1 MIPSVNFHLWQPCN
15 MRCKF
20 CYATFQDVK
29 RSILPKGHLPKEQA
43 IEVVRHL
50 AAHGFQKITFAGG
63 EPTLCPWL
71 PELIR
76 TAKEAG
82 MTTMVV
88 TNGSRLTE
96 DYLGGLRQHL
106 DWVALSIDS
115 LDEATNQAIGRSEPG
130 RGAIATEGYRALVD
144 RVKAHGFR
152 LKVNTVVN
160 RLNQKQDL
168 SDFITYARPERW
180 KLLQALPILG
190 QNDAH
195 IDSLTVTGSE
205 FEAFVERHAALE
217 AITRIVPE
225 TNAQVSGSYVMVD
238 PAGRFFENSEGT
250 HRYSLP
256 ILEVG
261 THIAMQQMG
270 YDEEKFEERGGVWAW
285 NGPRTEMPV
294 RITLSGGVASG
305 KSTVGKLL
313 AERLG
318 YGFTSIGNAT
328 RVAAQARGIDIVT
341 FQQACV
347 ADPEMDRQ
355 IDRAFAAQCNAQE
368 RLVIDYRLGFHFVP
382 GAFHIFL
389 RISETAATERLHS
402 ACRNGESHHTLRER
416 NATFQ
421 RQFQQAYG
429 LDYTD
434 ARHYDLV
441 VDVDGMASAEEV
453 ADAIVERLVVNRET
467 TPTSP
472 IADQMSPDE
481 HGPMTMSRT
490 NLMNA

>member
-1 MIPSVNFHLWQPCN
+1 VGKASAHQKAESMIPSVNFHLWQPCN

-43 IEVVRHL
+43 IDVVRHL

-71 PELIR
+71 PDLVR

-82 MTTMVV
+82 MTTMIV
-88 TNGSRLTE
+88 TNGSRLS
-96 DYLGGLRQHL
+96 DAYLAALRPHL
-106 DWVALSIDS
+106 DWIALSIDS
-115 LDEATNQAIGRSEPG
+115 LDEATNTAIGRAEPG
-130 RGAIATEGYRALVD
+130 RGTIATEGYRALVD

-160 RLNQKQDL
+160 RINRKEDL
-168 SDFITYARPERW
+168 SAFITYARPERW

-195 IDSLTVTGSE
+195 IDSLTVTEAE

-225 TNAQVSGSYVMVD
+225 TNAQVRGSYVMVD

-270 YDEEKFEERGGVWAW
+270 YDDEKFEERGGVWDW
-285 NGPRTEMPV
+285 NGSRTGIPA
-294 RITLSGGVASG
+294 RITLSGAVASG

-328 RVAAQARGIDIVT
+328 REAAQARGMDIVT
-341 FQQACV
+341 FQRACV

-389 RISETAATERLHS
+389 RIAEAAATERLRH
-402 ACRNGESHHTLRER
+402 AGRNGESHHTLRER

-429 LDYTD
+429 LDYTE

-441 VDVDGMASAEEV
+441 VDVDGMHTPEEV
-453 ADAIVERLVVNRET
+453 LEVIIAHMK
-467 TPTSP
+467 TPTLKT
-472 IADQMSPDE
+472 
-481 HGPMTMSRT
+481 G
-490 NLMNA
+490 

>member
-20 CYATFQDVK
+20 CYASFEDVK
-29 RSILPKGHLPKEQA
+29 RSILPKGHLPRELA

-71 PELIR
+71 PELVR

-88 TNGSRLTE
+88 TNGSRLS
-96 DYLGGLRQHL
+96 DAYLATLRAHL
-106 DWVALSIDS
+106 DWIALSIDS
-115 LDEATNQAIGRSEPG
+115 LEEITNQSIGRTEPG
-130 RGAIATEGYRALVD
+130 RGGITANGYHAIVD
-144 RVKAHGFR
+144 RVKAHGLR

-160 RLNQKQDL
+160 RLNCKQDL
-168 SDFITYARPERW
+168 SAFITYARPERW
-180 KLLQALPILG
+180 KLLQALPIIG
-190 QNDAH
+190 QNDAQ
-195 IDSLTVTGSE
+195 IDGIMVTEAE
-205 FEAFVERHAALE
+205 FEGFVDRHAELK
-217 AITRIVPE
+217 AITCIVPE
-225 TNAQVSGSYVMVD
+225 TNAQMRGSYVMVD
-238 PAGRFFENSEGT
+238 PAGRFFDNAEGT

-261 THIAMQQMG
+261 TRIAMQQMR
-270 YDEEKFEERGGVWAW
+270 YDEEKFEKRGGVWAW
-285 NGPRTEMPV
+285 NESHTDIPA
-294 RITLSGGVASG
+294 RITISGEVASG

-328 RVAAQARGIDIVT
+328 REMAEARGMDIVT

-347 ADPEMDRQ
+347 ADPELDRR
-355 IDRAFAAQCNAQE
+355 IDLAFATQCNAEE
-368 RLVIDYRLGFHFVP
+368 RLVIDYRLGFRFVP
-382 GAFHIFL
+382 DAFHIFL
-389 RISETAATERLHS
+389 RISEPVATKRLRH
-402 ACRNGESHHTLRER
+402 AGRNGESHHTLRER

-429 LDYTD
+429 LDYTE
-434 ARHYDLV
+434 AGHYDLV
-441 VDVDGMASAEEV
+441 VDVDGMASPEEV
-453 ADAIVERLVVNRET
+453 ADAIMERLAVNTGT
-467 TPTSP
+467 TRIATS
-472 IADQMSPDE
+472 AEQMN
-481 HGPMTMSRT
+481 R
-490 NLMNA
+490 

>member
-29 RSILPKGHLPKEQA
+29 RTILPKGHLPKEQA

-76 TAKEAG
+76 TAKEDG
-82 MTTMVV
+82 LTTMIV
-88 TNGSRLTE
+88 TNGSRLS
-96 DYLGGLRQHL
+96 DAYLATLRPHL

-115 LDEATNQAIGRSEPG
+115 LDAATNQDLGRAEPG
-130 RGAIATEGYRALVD
+130 RGAIAAEGYRALAD

-160 RLNQKQDL
+160 RLNWEQDFT
-168 SDFITYARPERW
+168 DFIACARPERW
-180 KLLQALPILG
+180 KLLQALPIAG

-195 IDSLTVTGSE
+195 IDALTVTE
-205 FEAFVERHAALE
+205 AQFEAFVQRHAALA

-225 TNAQVSGSYVMVD
+225 TNDQIRGSYVMVD
-238 PAGRFFENSEGT
+238 PAGRFFDNVEGT

-256 ILEVG
+256 ILQVG
-261 THIAMQQMG
+261 TRAAMQQMG
-270 YDEEKFEERGGVWAW
+270 YDEEKFEERGGLWAW
-285 NGPRTEMPV
+285 NGAGSTMPA
-294 RITLSGGVASG
+294 RITLSGEVASG

-318 YGFTSIGNAT
+318 YGFASIGNAT
-328 RVAAQARGIDIVT
+328 REAAAARGMDIVT
-341 FQQACV
+341 FQRACV
-347 ADPEMDRQ
+347 ADPEVDRQ
-355 IDRAFAAQCNAQE
+355 IDRSFAARCNAQE
-368 RLVIDYRLGFHFVP
+368 RLVIDYRLGFRFVTD
-382 GAFHIFL
+382 AFHVFL
-389 RISETAATERLHS
+389 RISEAAATERLRN
-402 ACRNGESHHTLRER
+402 AGRNGESHLTLRER

-434 ARHYDLV
+434 PRHYHLV
-441 VDVDGMASAEEV
+441 VDVDGMASAAAV
-453 ADAIVERLVVNRET
+453 VDAIMERLET
-467 TPTSP
+467 NARATPTATSP
-472 IADQMSPDE
+472 GQL
-481 HGPMTMSRT
+481 
-490 NLMNA
+490 NLNR